1 MTIAVIKTGG
11 KQYKVTVGQEL
22 NVEKLESEASAK
34 LTFEPL
40 LIADENGEKVEVGTP
55 VVAGKKVEAE
65 VVSHGRAK
73 KVVIIKYKPKTRY
86 RRKAGHRQPFT
97 KLKITKI

>member
-22 NVEKLESEASAK
+22 NVEKLEAEVGAK
-34 LTFEPL
+34 LMFEPL
-40 LIADENGEKVEVGTP
+40 LVADEDGEKVEVGTP
-55 VVAGKKVEAE
+55 TVAGKKIEAE
-65 VVSHGRAK
+65 VVAQGRAK

>member
-11 KQYKVTVGQEL
+11 KQYKVTTGQEL
-22 NVEKLESEASAK
+22 NVEKLAVEVGAK

-40 LIADENGEKVEVGTP
+40 LIADEDGDKVEVGTP
-55 VVAGKKVEAE
+55 MVAGKKVEAE

-97 KLKITKI
+97 KLKIGSI

>member
-22 NVEKLESEASAK
+22 NVEKLESEVGAK
-34 LTFEPL
+34 LALDAL
-40 LIADENGEKVEVGTP
+40 LVADENGEKVEVGTP
-55 VVAGKKVEAE
+55 FVAGKKVEAE

-97 KLKITKI
+97 KLKIVSI